1 MQLTLSGKQLLIST
15 AKLPI
20 GDLDF
25 FQKIKGE
32 DIPLNISMNNQITED
47 VLRGKKIDEKCPDI
61 TKIADIKSELAK
73 CSNSKIKIKNITI
86 ELECV

>member
-1 MQLTLSGKQLLIST
+1 MQLTLSGNQLLIST
-15 AKLPI
+15 K
-20 GDLDF
+20 DLDF
-25 FQKIKGE
+25 FQKIKAE
-32 DIPLNISMNNQITED
+32 DILLNISINDCISED
-47 VLRGKKIDEKCPDI
+47 VLSGKKIDEQCPDI